1 MALTPEEQLELQQLE
16 QEQSSLGSQY
26 EQLKNQIQLQ
36 NQPVPE
42 APETDTIEAL
52 ARGAAQGLTFENA
65 DEITASL
72 ESGLT
77 SKPYEQALKESR
89 AEYKASEEQ
98 YPISSVVGGLAGG
111 IGQAAAIG
119 SLTGGTGAV
128 AGAAQTGSKLAKLGS
143 LTKSYAKSVLLPS
156 VGKSAI
162 KNIGTA
168 ARTGALMG
176 GLTSIGA
183 SEKDG
188 LERLEDVQGGALTG
202 GIVGGVLGGAVE
214 GIKGAAGAIG
224 GKLSKAADEG
234 SLPFSFRKI
243 RDLWRSGKEGQGYV
257 TEKELSRVDEKFQD
271 AAEESVNLIQ
281 SNLDNLRTI
290 KNRILE
296 NVEEPISVNSPI
308 SNLLTGLQ
316 KSASENLADAEPA
329 LKRVEGLYQGK
340 INTVV
345 NEAGDISAKSA
356 NDLASQLEDYIQS
369 NPEISSEIKTLFK
382 NAIKDIK
389 LNLRYSVKSEKA
401 YMALKDSPET
411 SDLYKKY
418 IQEIPDSA
426 LETSDALSPDE
437 KKFFTNLKAS
447 ITRKS
452 KTPEFK
458 KQQDEMYQ
466 EALKE
471 VKKRRTTKIK
481 TKEMKP
487 DEAPMYE
494 DLKKEIQGIMQDAAS
509 NNPLA
514 KLDVM
519 MHNILNASESLGGVT
534 RGEGTA
540 LKRKF
545 KVFDVMRGVTS
556 ETGSGQKAFMR
567 YEQAISD
574 LEKSSPKLAAAF
586 REITEPRIIELENK
600 KFLEGAKLGEGP
612 KESTVIKQFV
622 TGPATQVAGQAANIM
637 AQPGF
642 SLPRLGVT
650 GLNYMKQQM
659 DNRLAK
665 SPESI
670 IYKTFSES
678 LQRAI
683 ESKDEARRA
692 AILNTLMQY
701 KAFREMF
708 KTEESK

>member
-65 DEITASL
+65 DEITAAL

-214 GIKGAAGAIG
+214 GVKGAAGVIG

-234 SLPFSFRKI
+234 GLPFSFRKI

-257 TEKELSRVDEKFQD
+257 TEKELSRLDEKFQD

-281 SNLDNLRTI
+281 YNLDNLRTI

-340 INTVV
+340 MNTVM

-382 NAIKDIK
+382 GAIKDIK

-437 KKFFTNLKAS
+437 KKFFKNLKAS

-471 VKKRRTTKIK
+471 AKKRRITKIK

-600 KFLEGAKLGEGP
+600 KFLEGAKLGEGS
-612 KESTVIKQFV
+612 KENTVIKQFV
-622 TGPATQVAGQAANIM
+622 TGPATQVVGQAANIM

-650 GLNYMKQQM
+650 GLNYMKQQI
-659 DNRLAK
+659 DDRLAK

-670 IYKTFSES
+670 TYKTFSES

>member
-36 NQPVPE
+36 NQPVQE

-52 ARGAAQGLTFENA
+52 ARGTAQGLTFDTA
-65 DEITASL
+65 DEITAAL

-111 IGQAAAIG
+111 IGQAAAVG
-119 SLTGGTGAV
+119 ALTGGTGAV

-143 LTKSYAKSVLLPS
+143 LAKSALLPS
-156 VGKSAI
+156 VEKSAI

-188 LERLEDVQGGALTG
+188 LERLEDVPGGALTG

-214 GIKGAAGAIG
+214 GVKGAAGVIG

-257 TEKELSRVDEKFQD
+257 TEKELSGIDEKFQD

-308 SNLLTGLQ
+308 SNLLAGLQ

-340 INTVV
+340 MNAIV

-369 NPEISSEIKTLFK
+369 NPEISSEVKTLFK
-382 NAIKDIK
+382 NTIKDIK

-650 GLNYMKQQM
+650 GLNYMKQQI

-670 IYKTFSES
+670 TYKTFSES

>member
-36 NQPVPE
+36 NQPVQE

-52 ARGAAQGLTFENA
+52 ARGTAQGLTFDTA
-65 DEITASL
+65 DEITAAL

-111 IGQAAAIG
+111 IGQAAAVG
-119 SLTGGTGAV
+119 ALTGGTGAV

-143 LTKSYAKSVLLPS
+143 LAKSALLPS
-156 VGKSAI
+156 VEKSAI

-188 LERLEDVQGGALTG
+188 LERFEDVPGGALTG

-214 GIKGAAGAIG
+214 GVKGAAGAIG

-257 TEKELSRVDEKFQD
+257 TEKELRGIDEKFQD

-308 SNLLTGLQ
+308 SNLLAGLQ

-340 INTVV
+340 MNAIV

-369 NPEISSEIKTLFK
+369 NPEISSEVKTLFK
-382 NAIKDIK
+382 NTIKDIK

-600 KFLEGAKLGEGP
+600 KFLEGAKLGEGA
-612 KESTVIKQFV
+612 KENTVIKQFV

-650 GLNYMKQQM
+650 GLNYMKQQI

-670 IYKTFSES
+670 TYKTFSES

>member
-26 EQLKNQIQLQ
+26 EQLKKQIELQ
-36 NQPVPE
+36 SQPIQE
-42 APETDTIEAL
+42 TPETGAIEAL
-52 ARGAAQGLTFENA
+52 ARGAAQGLTFDTA
-65 DEITASL
+65 DEIAAAL

-77 SKPYEQALKESR
+77 GAPYEQALKESR
-89 AEYKASEEQ
+89 AEYKAAEEE
-98 YPISSVVGGLAGG
+98 YPITSAVGGLAGG
-111 IGQAAAIG
+111 IGQVAGIAA
-119 SLTGGTGAV
+119 LTGGTGAT
-128 AGAAQTGSKLAKLGS
+128 AGAAQAGSKLSKLGS
-143 LTKSYAKSVLLPS
+143 IARSAFLPS
-156 VGKSAI
+156 VGKSAG
-162 KNIGTA
+162 KNIATA
-168 ARTGALMG
+168 AGTGALMG

-183 SEKDG
+183 SEKEG
-188 LERLEDVQGGALTG
+188 LKRLEEVPGGALTG

-214 GIKGAAGAIG
+214 GVKGAAGVVG
-224 GKLSKAADEG
+224 KKLSTAADEG
-234 SLPFSFRKI
+234 KLPFSFRKI

-257 TEKELSRVDEKFQD
+257 TESELKKIDEKFQD

-281 SNLDNLRTI
+281 TNLDDLRTI
-290 KNRILE
+290 KNKILE
-296 NVEEPISVNSPI
+296 NVEEPINVDSSVG
-308 SNLLTGLQ
+308 NLLSGLQ
-316 KSASENLADAEPA
+316 KSAAENLADAEPA

-340 INTVV
+340 MNTVV

-356 NDLASQLEDYIQS
+356 NDLASQLEDYLQS
-369 NPEISSEIKTLFK
+369 NPEISSEIKSLFK

-389 LNLRYSVKSEKA
+389 LNLRYKVKSAKA
-401 YMALKDSPET
+401 YTALKDSPET
-411 SDLYKKY
+411 LDLFKKY
-418 IQEIPDSA
+418 IQQIPEST
-426 LETSDALSPDE
+426 LETSDALSPEE

-447 ITRKS
+447 LTRKS
-452 KTPEFK
+452 KSPEFVE
-458 KQQDEMYQ
+458 QQQELYQ

-471 VKKRRTTKIK
+471 VKKGKTKKTK

-487 DEAPMYE
+487 SEAGIYE
-494 DLKKEIQGIMQDAAS
+494 DLKKEIQAIMQDAAS

-514 KLDVM
+514 KLDAM

-567 YEQAISD
+567 YEQAIND
-574 LEKSSPKLAAAF
+574 LEKANPKLATAF

-650 GLNYMKQQM
+650 GLNYMKQQI
-659 DNRLAK
+659 DNRLAR

-670 IYKTFSES
+670 TYKTFSES

-683 ESKDEARRA
+683 DSKDEARRA